1 MSDER
6 EIALAQRQDTRGE
19 AHAVQSLVSGVA
31 AFSLEEFAVM
41 ELEERHE
48 LISCCGINAFA
59 CGDHNADC
67 GCVNVCGSNVAC
79 VDAVCQPNTYC
90 GGGGG
95 GDDQNRT

>member
-19 AHAVQSLVSGVA
+19 AHAVQSLASGVA

-48 LISCCGINAFA
+48 LISCCGLNL
-59 CGDHNADC
+59 
-67 GCVNVCGSNVAC
+67 VA
-79 VDAVCQPNTYC
+79 C
-90 GGGGG
+90 GGGGPNNG
-95 GDDQNRT
+95 CEPNHGCTDGYCLNGEECGDDR